1 MEMSRRQ
8 LRKRFAQIVEAN
20 IPREDAAEV
29 FGVEFLFQLTAEDG
43 AGVGGVDLY
52 TGEVGTKT
60 AELADGFAG
69 DFRIRKRGLFFQK
82 LKVGEQFCADADGLF
97 FQCDM
102 HFF

>member
-1 MEMSRRQ
+1 MSRRW
-8 LRKRFAQIVEAN
+8 LRKRFAQIVEADV
-20 IPREDAAEV
+20 PREDAAEV
-29 FGVEFLFQLTAEDG
+29 VWGEFLFQLEADDG

-52 TGEVGTKT
+52 TGEVGAKT
-60 AELADGFAG
+60 AVFPDGFTG

>member
-1 MEMSRRQ
+1 MSRRQ
-8 LRKRFAQIVEAN
+8 LRKRFAQIVEADV
-20 IPREDAAEV
+20 PREDFPEV
-29 FGVEFLFQLTAEDG
+29 FGVELLLQLKAEDG
-43 AGVGGVDLY
+43 AGVGGVNLD
-52 TGEVGTKT
+52 TGKIGAKT